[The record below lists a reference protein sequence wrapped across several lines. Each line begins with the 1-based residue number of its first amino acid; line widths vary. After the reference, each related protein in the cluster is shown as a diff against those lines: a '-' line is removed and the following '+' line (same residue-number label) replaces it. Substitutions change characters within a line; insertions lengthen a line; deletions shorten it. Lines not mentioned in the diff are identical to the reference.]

1 MSLPGYKGQ
10 RALAVFVRSV
20 ALSWVKEKHGI
31 EEMGMATRMGTGR
44 QQQLQGKRMYPAQLL
59 TQLQSCSLSHP
70 VHMPLSINT
79 ARKVSSFQR
88 AKK

>member
-44 QQQLQGKRMYPAQLL
+44 QQQLQGKSSVSSTASDSAAE
-59 TQLQSCSLSHP
+59 LQSVPPCPHATVNKYSQEGVIIS
-70 VHMPLSINT
+70 
-79 ARKVSSFQR
+79 KG
-88 AKK
+88 